1 MEEEKKLEEATKP
14 EVKKQYVHVL
24 TLGIGSTTRVV
35 TVENDQ
41 QAAPKPFVEFVD
53 AFRKGQRSLV
63 WTPTPQNPVFA
74 VRMDSV
80 DWYSYQVSE
89 KAPKA

>member
-1 MEEEKKLEEATKP
+1 MLPVE
-14 EVKKQYVHVL
+14 
-24 TLGIGSTTRVV
+24 TRPD
-35 TVENDQ
+35 NRGW
-41 QAAPKPFVEFVD
+41 KPFVEFVD